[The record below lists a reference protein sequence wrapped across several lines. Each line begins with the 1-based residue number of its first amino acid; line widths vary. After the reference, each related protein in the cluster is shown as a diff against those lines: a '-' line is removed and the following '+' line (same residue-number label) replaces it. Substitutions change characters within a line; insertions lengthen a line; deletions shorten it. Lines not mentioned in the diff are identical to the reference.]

1 MKTQSQIKNERRQ
14 ALADFGEDR
23 AFRLLKHR
31 FDVIEKMPPNF
42 PFFDLMARQGTRTF
56 LIPVKTRTKFKPN
69 GDLRTADY
77 NLYWKEDH
85 FPSVSKIA
93 NFFGAKIVWVA
104 VTVDPAT
111 KTFCAYMGDVTSNP
125 PLPRYIPMHPTR
137 HVPDHDC
144 LASNWPDE
152 AISLSWRKIT
162 ETVSANE
169 DQP

>member
-93 NFFGAKIVWVA
+93 
-104 VTVDPAT
+104 T

>member
-93 NFFGAKIVWVA
+93 NFFGAK
-104 VTVDPAT
+104 
-111 KTFCAYMGDVTSNP
+111 
-125 PLPRYIPMHPTR
+125 
-137 HVPDHDC
+137 DC
-144 LASNWPDE
+144 LGCGDRRPGDKDF
-152 AISLSWRKIT
+152 LRLHG
-162 ETVSANE
+162 
-169 DQP
+169 